1 MNTYKTLSV
10 YKILQKSP
18 IKSPLVRNI
27 KSVPQIRLTRQRLY
41 IPNKI
46 VLEST
51 FNITKTMK
59 LALIFIMMAWMQ
71 STYTTT
77 VRSWLLSSF
86 ETFDFLLAGLG
97 RNPSA

>member
-59 LALIFIMMAWMQ
+59 LALIFIMMAWMH
-71 STYTTT
+71 SAYITT
-77 VRSWLLSSF
+77 VRS
-86 ETFDFLLAGLG
+86 
-97 RNPSA
+97 

>member
-46 VLEST
+46 ALEST
-51 FNITKTMK
+51 FNNKNYEASTDFHHDGLDAEYIYHDSKI
-59 LALIFIMMAWMQ
+59 LATL
-71 STYTTT
+71 
-77 VRSWLLSSF
+77 
-86 ETFDFLLAGLG
+86 
-97 RNPSA
+97 